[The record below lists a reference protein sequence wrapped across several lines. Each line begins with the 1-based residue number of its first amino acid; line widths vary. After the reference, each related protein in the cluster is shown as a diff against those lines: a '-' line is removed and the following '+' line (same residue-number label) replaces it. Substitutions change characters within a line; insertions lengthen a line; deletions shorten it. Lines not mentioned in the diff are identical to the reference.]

1 MPRLTAGD
9 YLVFFRADWDVLN
22 PVKKLVMNI
31 YAPDPIEIKRVH
43 HKRFSFAIF
52 SMLDE
57 WLSQRLRLGSRY
69 EVPVMSGLE
78 D

>member
-1 MPRLTAGD
+1 
-9 YLVFFRADWDVLN
+9 
-22 PVKKLVMNI
+22 MNI